1 MTAASAR
8 PAPSQCADCG
18 GCVQSLSFQP
28 GFSVL
33 RLEGRVGANPLL
45 LQGRGVVQR
54 WEASPPRPLDF
65 LFHSHFDYSGK
76 SLGPLAGVSAL
87 LF

>member
-1 MTAASAR
+1 M
-8 PAPSQCADCG
+8 
-18 GCVQSLSFQP
+18 
-28 GFSVL
+28 
-33 RLEGRVGANPLL
+33 GANPLL

-65 LFHSHFDYSGK
+65 LFHSYFDYSGK